1 MRKSITEFW
10 KLFAAVFIMG
20 AVFTSCEKEE
30 NPIQNEEQV
39 STELKEPP
47 FKNYLVIN
55 NLNSGST
62 KAAESYLKSVKGV
75 KIINSNPEI
84 GITVISAEDLKLLKK
99 AESEDLTIVP
109 DYEIKWIPTPEVKE
123 QSIGDGEYFYD
134 IDYLWGMDAISA
146 PEAWELGFTGKG
158 ASVYVL
164 DSGIDP
170 DHSDLAPNVNSEL
183 SISFIPGESWIVG
196 ENVGFN
202 HGTHVAGTIAAAD
215 TDYGIIGV
223 APGAELVAVKVLS
236 EVTGSG
242 PFSAI
247 NNGLVYAGLNGA
259 DVVNMSLGATLQ
271 KNGTLTDADGNEFH
285 IPAVNI
291 QAVIQAQQR
300 AVDFAVSRGT
310 TVIASAG
317 NDYLNFDG
325 LQSYVK
331 LPGSLNNVITV
342 SATATQA
349 YYPGVPY
356 TGSYDIP
363 SSYTNYGRSLIDVA
377 APGGD
382 FDAPTYGAD
391 GILSAGNNNS
401 FYWSS
406 GTSMAAPHVSGVAA
420 LVIAKNGKMNPMD
433 LQKHL
438 ENTSDKVDGNGQS
451 LYLGKGR
458 INALRAV
465 TE

>member
-1 MRKSITEFW
+1 MKKTITKVW
-10 KLFAAVFIMG
+10 KLWAAVFVLG
-20 AVFTSCEKEE
+20 VFLTSCEKDE
-30 NPIQNEEQV
+30 NPVQNNEQA
-39 STELKEPP
+39 SAELKEPP
-47 FKNYLVIN
+47 FKNYLVISDQ
-55 NLNSGST
+55 NSSAT
-62 KAAESYLKSVKGV
+62 KAAEDYLKSVKGV
-75 KIINSNPEI
+75 KIINSIPEL
-84 GITVISAEDLKLLKK
+84 GMTVINTEDLSLLNK
-99 AESEDLTIVP
+99 AQDKNLTIVP
-109 DYEIKWIPTPEVKE
+109 DYEIKWIPTADVKE
-123 QSIGDGEYFYD
+123 QNLGEGEYFYELG
-134 IDYLWGMDAISA
+134 YLWGMGAISA
-146 PEAWELGFTGKG
+146 PAAWELGYTGKG

-170 DHSDLAPNVNSEL
+170 DHPELAPNVNTDL
-183 SISFIPGESWIVG
+183 SVSFISGESWIVG
-196 ENVGFN
+196 DDIGFN

-215 TDYGIIGV
+215 TDYTLIGV
-223 APGAELVAVKVLS
+223 APDAELVAVKVLS

-247 NNGLVYAGLNGA
+247 NNGLYYAGINGA

-291 QAVIQAQQR
+291 QAVVQAQQR
-300 AVDFAVSRGT
+300 AVDFAVSKGT

-317 NDYLNFDG
+317 NDYANFDG
-325 LQSYVK
+325 LASYIK

-342 SATATQA
+342 SATAPQA
-349 YYPGVPY
+349 YFPGDY
-356 TGSYDIP
+356 DGSFDIP

-382 FDAPTYGAD
+382 FDAPSYGAD
-391 GILSAGNNNS
+391 AILSAGNNGTY
-401 FYWSS
+401 YWSS
-406 GTSMAAPHVSGVAA
+406 GTSMAAPHVAGVAA
-420 LVIAKNGKMNPMD
+420 LIIAKNGEMNPID
-433 LQKHL
+433 VQRQI

-458 INALRAV
+458 VNALRAV

>member
-1 MRKSITEFW
+1 MKKSITEFW
-10 KLFAAVFIMG
+10 KLCAAVFVLG

-30 NPIQNEEQV
+30 NPIQNEGQV
-39 STELKEPP
+39 SSELKEPP

-55 NLNSGST
+55 NQNSGST

-75 KIINSNPEI
+75 KIINSRPEI
-84 GITVISAEDLKLLKK
+84 GVTVISAEDLSLLKK

-109 DYEIKWIPTPEVKE
+109 DYEIKWIPTANVKE

-134 IDYLWGMDAISA
+134 INYLWGMDAIDA
-146 PEAWELGFTGKG
+146 PEAWDLGFTGEG

-170 DHSDLAPNVNSEL
+170 DHIDLAPNVNTEL
-183 SISFIPGESWIVG
+183 SVSFIEGESWIVG
-196 ENVGFN
+196 DNIGFN

-223 APGAELVAVKVLS
+223 APGAELVAIKVLS

-242 PFSAI
+242 AFSAI
-247 NNGLVYAGLNGA
+247 NNGLMYAGDNGA

-271 KNGTLTDADGNEFH
+271 KNGTLTDADGNEYH

-291 QAVIQAQQR
+291 QALIQAQQR
-300 AVDFAVSRGT
+300 AVNYAVSKGT

-317 NDYLNFDG
+317 NDYANFDG
-325 LQSYVK
+325 LASYIK
-331 LPGSLNNVITV
+331 LPGGLNNVITV
-342 SATATQA
+342 SATAPQA
-349 YYPGVPY
+349 YYPGDY
-356 TGSYDIP
+356 DGSYDIP

-391 GILSAGNNNS
+391 GILSAGNNNT

-406 GTSMAAPHVSGVAA
+406 GTSMAAPHVAGVAA
-420 LVIAKNGKMNPMD
+420 LVIAKNGKMNPKD